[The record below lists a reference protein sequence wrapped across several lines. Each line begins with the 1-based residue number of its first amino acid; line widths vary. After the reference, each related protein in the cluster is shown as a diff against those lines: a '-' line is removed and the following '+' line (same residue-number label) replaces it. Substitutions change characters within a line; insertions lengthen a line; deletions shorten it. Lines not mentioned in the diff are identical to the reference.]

1 MRIAKS
7 LFASSPC
14 MQITANNPK
23 FATFL
28 KLLAIFSEYAERMKN
43 TQKERRIHRKKFS
56 LSTMPGDFKGT
67 VFQKNLMRSSI
78 LA

>member
-43 TQKERRIHRKKFS
+43 MQEE
-56 LSTMPGDFKGT
+56 
-67 VFQKNLMRSSI
+67 
-78 LA
+78 